1 MSNTN
6 SEGPS
11 GNEWDDRGE
20 VAWNEFDWERY
31 LREQDAS
38 IARYRKLYAACT
50 DLPDRIDKV
59 AEQMG
64 WSTEDWTEEGGEFPD
79 TDDDEDDDD
88 EDDADFDA
96 EDDVYTLHKN
106 PIFIATK
113 GIIGGLQETWLET
126 ATRAEVPAPLS
137 LALMNSLH
145 RSEDMAAQ
153 AIHSLDFGDYAMAI
167 SLFKRALN
175 LVNGTFALLN
185 STEVARQPA
194 ALAFRNQAQPALF
207 DLREIW
213 LRVIGECRE
222 EIDRPP
228 EPETDDE

>member
-1 MSNTN
+1 MS
-6 SEGPS
+6 
-11 GNEWDDRGE
+11 
-20 VAWNEFDWERY
+20 
-31 LREQDAS
+31 
-38 IARYRKLYAACT
+38 
-50 DLPDRIDKV
+50 
-59 AEQMG
+59 
-64 WSTEDWTEEGGEFPD
+64 
-79 TDDDEDDDD
+79 
-88 EDDADFDA
+88 
-96 EDDVYTLHKN
+96 
-106 PIFIATK
+106 
-113 GIIGGLQETWLET
+113 
-126 ATRAEVPAPLS
+126 
-137 LALMNSLH
+137 SLH

-175 LVNGTFALLN
+175 LINGTFALLN

-194 ALAFRNQAQPALF
+194 ALAFRNHAQPALF